1 MVEDPEVSDL
11 QTIGAW
17 IRETRNDLE
26 ITQTELAEHADISPS
41 RLSRLENGKGNP
53 SYEAVYS
60 IYTELKSLQETITVE
75 QLLEAKQNQYDD
87 LAFEYVTPEDSC
99 AEAAELMS
107 QYEISQLPVI
117 DQTHSTAT
125 ITEGDLMDI
134 DYTVEDVTVNK
145 VASSSLPEVP
155 VTESQQTV
163 RNLLRTN
170 PAVLLVATEQ
180 SDLPAA
186 VGKYAGIVTA
196 SDFRNQAIKNR
207 N

>member
-26 ITQTELAEHADISPS
+26 ITQTELAERADISPS

-75 QLLEAKQNQYDD
+75 QLLEAKQEQYKD
-87 LAFEYVTPEDSC
+87 LTFEYVTPEDSC
-99 AEAAELMS
+99 TKAAELMS
-107 QYEISQLPVI
+107 RYKISQLPVI

-125 ITEGDLMDI
+125 ITEGDLMDVN
-134 DYTVEDVTVNK
+134 YTAEDVTVDS

-180 SDLPAA
+180 SDLPAV
-186 VGKYAGIVTA
+186 VGKYAGIITPA
-196 SDFRNQAIKNR
+196 DFRNQAIEE
-207 N
+207 

>member
-11 QTIGAW
+11 ETIGAW
-17 IRETRNDLE
+17 IRETRNDLN
-26 ITQTELAEHADISPS
+26 IKQKELAESADISPS

-60 IYTELKSLQETITVE
+60 IYTELKSLEEKMTVE
-75 QLLEAKQNQYDD
+75 QLLKTKQAQYDD
-87 LAFEYVTPEDSC
+87 LTFEYVTPNDSC
-99 AEAAELMS
+99 AKAAELMS

-125 ITEGDLMDI
+125 ITEGDLMEI
-134 DYTVEDVTVNK
+134 DHMTEDSTVDK
-145 VASSSLPEVP
+145 VASSPLPEVP

-170 PAVLLVATEQ
+170 PAVLLVATEE
-180 SDLPAA
+180 SDLPAV
-186 VGKYAGIVTA
+186 VGKYAGIVTPA
-196 SDFRNQAIKNR
+196 DFRSQAIEKR
-207 N
+207 S